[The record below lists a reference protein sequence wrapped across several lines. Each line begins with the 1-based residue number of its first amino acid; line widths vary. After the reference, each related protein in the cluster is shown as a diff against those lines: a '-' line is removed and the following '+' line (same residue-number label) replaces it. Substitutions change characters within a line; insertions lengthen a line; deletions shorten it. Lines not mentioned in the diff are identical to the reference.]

1 MTTRN
6 IIAIGLGLILLGC
19 GQSTNKVDNDDSLEK
34 KISIADSSAETK
46 PNTPDTSNQ
55 FIYDFMK
62 VVIADQKLDLSYG
75 LTIEPEQGCDLSQED
90 KTFLKTLLIE
100 KTQSKKDTG
109 DWRNMTITSNQLPKC
124 LTKEDIDGMLSQKE
138 KLSNFTWDNSRLGF
152 NLSNNKNWY
161 CFSRPLFSVDRQKA
175 VMMIRN
181 LCPGLCGTGW
191 TVVFTKQNNK
201 WTSQTGGQW
210 IH

>member
-1 MTTRN
+1 MTRHT
-6 IIAIGLGLILLGC
+6 IILGVCLALFGC
-19 GQSTNKVDNDDSLEK
+19 GQSTKKVDNANSVDTTSQTVDSV
-34 KISIADSSAETK
+34 SETK
-46 PNTPDTSNQ
+46 TNLPDTSNQ
-55 FIYDFMK
+55 YIYDFMA

-75 LTIEPEQGCDLSQED
+75 LTVEPEQSSDLSED
-90 KTFLKTLLIE
+90 DKIFLKRLLIE
-100 KTQSKKDTG
+100 KSKHKSDTG
-109 DWRNMTITSNQLPKC
+109 DLRNMTITINQLPKC
-124 LTKEDIDGMLSQKE
+124 LTSRDIDEMLLQKQR
-138 KLSNFTWDNSRLGF
+138 LSNFTWDISRLGF
-152 NLSNNKNWY
+152 SSSNDKNWY
-161 CFSRPLFSVDRQKA
+161 CFSRPLFSRDKQKV

>member
-1 MTTRN
+1 MTRYT
-6 IIAIGLGLILLGC
+6 IIVGLCLTLLGC
-19 GQSTNKVDNDDSLEK
+19 GQRSDNSDKTNFVDTTSQTGD
-34 KISIADSSAETK
+34 ITTETK
-46 PNTPDTSNQ
+46 INLPDTSNQ
-55 FIYDFMK
+55 YIYDFMK

-75 LTIEPEQGCDLSQED
+75 LTIEPEQGCDLSQDD
-90 KTFLKTLLIE
+90 KNFLKTLLIE
-100 KTQSKKDTG
+100 KSTPKKDTG
-109 DWRNMTITSNQLPKC
+109 DWRNMTITINQLPKC
-124 LTKEDIDGMLSQKE
+124 LTKADIDEMLSQKD

-152 NLSNNKNWY
+152 SISNDKNWY
-161 CFSRPLFSVDRQKA
+161 CFSRPLFSKDRQKV

-181 LCPGLCGTGW
+181 LCPGLCGKGW

>member
-6 IIAIGLGLILLGC
+6 IIILGLSLTLLSC
-19 GQSTNKVDNDDSLEK
+19 GQSINKADNNNSVDK
-34 KISIADSSAETK
+34 TTSITDTLAEVK
-46 PNTPDTSNQ
+46 PSIPDTSNQ
-55 FIYDFMK
+55 NIYDFMK

-75 LTIEPEQGCDLSQED
+75 LTIEPEQGCDLSQDD
-90 KTFLKTLLIE
+90 KIFLKTLLIE
-100 KTQSKKDTG
+100 KTKPKKDTD
-109 DWRNMTITSNQLPKC
+109 DWRNMTITINQLPKC
-124 LTKEDIDGMLSQKE
+124 LTKGDIDEMLLQKE

-152 NLSNNKNWY
+152 NLSNKKNWY
-161 CFSRPLFSVDRQKA
+161 CFSRPLFSVDRQK
-175 VMMIRN
+175 VIMMIRN

>member
-1 MTTRN
+1 MTRHT
-6 IIAIGLGLILLGC
+6 IILAICLTLLGC
-19 GQSTNKVDNDDSLEK
+19 GQSTVKVDNTNSVDTSSK
-34 KISIADSSAETK
+34 IADTIAQAKT
-46 PNTPDTSNQ
+46 NFPDTSNQ
-55 FIYDFMK
+55 YIYDFMK

-75 LTIEPEQGCDLSQED
+75 LTVEPEQGCDLSKDD

-100 KTQSKKDTG
+100 KSLPKKETG

-124 LTKEDIDGMLSQKE
+124 LTNGDIDEMLLQKE
-138 KLSNFTWDNSRLGF
+138 RLSNFTWDNSRLGF
-152 NLSNNKNWY
+152 SPSNDKNWY
-161 CFSRPLFSVDRQKA
+161 CFSRPLFSKDRKKV
-175 VMMIRN
+175 VMMIRS